1 MVTQHDYDAIV
12 IGASTAA
19 VSRLCPTLAQAGWK
33 TALIEREHVGGTCVN
48 IGCMPTKA
56 MVASARV
63 AYLAHRASDYGVN
76 TAPVSVDMARV
87 RQRKRD
93 LVNTLRGFAQGLI
106 EKAKGLDL
114 FQGVARFTGPKSV
127 EVRLND
133 GGVTRLTADTI
144 FIDTGAKPGKPAVP
158 GLDSVSTLDSTSI
171 MELDTLPEH
180 LLTLGGG
187 YIGVEFSQ
195 MFRRFGSRVTIVQS
209 QERLLVQEDPDVAD
223 AVTNILR
230 EDGIEVLLEANT
242 IKAEQTA
249 DGRIQLTVNTR
260 EQDGFTLTGSHLL
273 VATGRVPNTEQL
285 DLEAVGI
292 ETDETGAIRV
302 NERLETSVP
311 GVYALGDVK
320 GGPAFTHVAY
330 NDYYILRTNLL
341 EGGNATTKGRV
352 VPNTIFIDP
361 QLGRVGLTETEARAQ
376 GCNIRIA
383 KLPMAM
389 VLRAIDV
396 GETRGFMKAIV
407 DADTDQILGAV
418 ILGIEGGEIM
428 SMLQLAMMG
437 NLPYTALRDG
447 MLSHPTLAESLNTLF
462 MAMDNPLT

>member
-1 MVTQHDYDAIV
+1 MTTQQKYDAIV
-12 IGASTAA
+12 IGASTAT

-48 IGCMPTKA
+48 VGCMPTKT

-63 AYLAHRASDYGVN
+63 AYVARRAADYGVT
-76 TAPVSVDMARV
+76 TAPVAVDMARV
-87 RQRKRD
+87 WQRKQD
-93 LVNTLRGFAQGLI
+93 LVRGIRSFAENLVDRAEGV
-106 EKAKGLDL
+106 DL
-114 FQGVARFTGPKSV
+114 FRGEASFTGPRSV
-127 EVRLND
+127 EVRLKE
-133 GGVTRLTADTI
+133 GGVRQLTSDTI
-144 FIDTGAKPGKPAVP
+144 FIDTGARPRKPPLP
-158 GLDSVSTLDSTSI
+158 GLDSVPTLDSTSI
-171 MELDTLPEH
+171 MELDTLPKH
-180 LLTLGGG
+180 LLILGGG

-209 QERLLVQEDPDVAD
+209 RKQLLEREDPDVAEEV
-223 AVTNILR
+223 ANILR

-249 DGRIQLTVNTR
+249 DGGIQLTVNTPEEGGR
-260 EQDGFTLTGSHLL
+260 TLTGSHLL
-273 VATGRVPNTEQL
+273 VATGRLPNTERL
-285 DLEAVGI
+285 HLEAAGI
-292 ETDETGAIRV
+292 KTDEKGAIQV
-302 NERLETSVP
+302 NERLETSAS
-311 GVYALGDVK
+311 GVYAMGDVK
-320 GGPAFTHVAY
+320 GGLAFTHVAY

-341 EGGNATTKGRV
+341 EGGHATTRGRV
-352 VPNTIFIDP
+352 VPNTTFIDP

-376 GCNIRIA
+376 GRNIRVA
-383 KLPMAM
+383 RLPMAM
-389 VLRAIDV
+389 VLRAMDV

-447 MLSHPTLAESLNTLF
+447 MFSHPTLAESLNTLF
-462 MAMDNPLT
+462 MAMDS